1 MSHALTEVSQRKL
14 HVRESVRLL
23 VGAVEHSFLEW
34 SRRERIRRRKKMCK
48 AEMLKSVLIY
58 LEGS

>member
-23 VGAVEHSFLEW
+23 VGAGEHSFLEW

-48 AEMLKSVLIY
+48 AEMV
-58 LEGS
+58 